1 MISGSV
7 NADREPVVSI
17 RVHDISGATYDLAAI
32 VDTGFTGWLT
42 LPPDLIAAL
51 GLPWK
56 ELGEAILADGSQVLF
71 NVYEAAIEWDGSVI
85 TISIDESDSEPLIGM
100 ALMDG
105 FRILIE
111 DLDGGLVE
119 IERI

>member
-1 MISGSV
+1 MITGYV

-17 RVHDISGATYDLAAI
+17 RVHDISGAVHNLAAI

-42 LPPDLIAAL
+42 LPPDVIAAL
-51 GLPWK
+51 GLPWN

-71 NVYEAAIEWDGSVI
+71 DVYEAAIEWDGSVI
-85 TISIDESDSEPLIGM
+85 SISIDESDSEPLIGM

-105 FRILIE
+105 FRILRV
-111 DLDGGLVE
+111 DVDGGPVE
-119 IERI
+119 IKRM